1 MIKRLLILG
10 GTGEAAALANRVV
23 DQFGDSLNVISSLA
37 GRVTKPR
44 PLPGLVRVGGF
55 GGIEGLANYISD
67 EKIDL
72 LIDATHPFAT
82 VMSANARHA
91 CDQTGTP
98 RLVLV
103 RPSWPKL
110 PEEKIIV
117 VGSFE
122 AAADAVQ
129 ELGTRAF
136 LSFGHRGLDAF
147 ASCTN
152 LEFIVRVIE
161 PPVTPLALPH
171 AVLISQRPPFSLAH
185 EKELL
190 EKHQIDMVVSKN
202 SGGMTLPAKIT
213 AALDTGIP
221 IILIARPPTEAGDH
235 TEELSE
241 AMNWVSGLI

>member
-1 MIKRLLILG
+1 MTKRLLILG
-10 GTGEAAALANRVV
+10 GTGEAAALANRIV
-23 DQFGDSLNVISSLA
+23 DQFGDSLDVISSLA

-44 PLPGLVRVGGF
+44 PLPGRVRVGGF
-55 GGIEGLANYISD
+55 GGIDGLAKYISD

-103 RPSWPKL
+103 RPPWPEL
-110 PEEKIIV
+110 PDEKIIV
-117 VGSFE
+117 VESFE
-122 AAADAVQ
+122 IAADAVQ
-129 ELGTRAF
+129 KMGTRAF

-147 ASCTN
+147 DSCAN
-152 LEFIVRVIE
+152 MNFIVRVIE
-161 PPVTPLALPH
+161 PPADPLPLPH

-190 EKHQIDMVVSKN
+190 EKYQIDVVVSKN

-213 AALDTGIP
+213 AALDAGIP

-235 TEELSE
+235 TEKLSE
-241 AMNWVSGLI
+241 AMNWVSDLI